1 MNIRNLLNRVRNQ
14 FNSQPELSD
23 EVVLKFLNV
32 LEQVREEE
40 MTCSD
45 IYTKLDEFVENE
57 VKGVGMDAEK
67 LTPLIREHLDM
78 CSECCDEYEALL
90 SVVEHTREDGEEEE
104 DKK

>member
-1 MNIRNLLNRVRNQ
+1 MNIRNLLHRVRNQ

-23 EVVLKFLNV
+23 EVVLKFLNI

-40 MTCSD
+40 MTCGD

-90 SVVEHTREDGEEEE
+90 SVVEHTREDEEE